1 MNRRQD
7 AVGFPR
13 CLDSGYSTRSVI
25 MKKIKKIVSRVLSI
39 ISDVIFGEEE
49 PPKQTLVDEQTLK
62 VIADIE
68 ADLADVENEG
78 LKKVGLS
85 TIDML
90 KSGIPPLTVLLML
103 LTYGG
108 IALSSTKNLVN
119 PNDLNMVPR

>member
-1 MNRRQD
+1 
-7 AVGFPR
+7 
-13 CLDSGYSTRSVI
+13 